1 MKNIFKKSL
10 SVLLAVVM
18 VLGIAPLNGFVGLEL
33 PEFSGLKK
41 ISDSVSDFFEGIN
54 IKAEATA
61 VSGYYTYSYSGGTA
75 TINYV
80 DPSTGGDIIIPG
92 ELGGYPVDGI
102 SKNAFENCDKI
113 SSITFAVS
121 NTKYTYH
128 ICDNAF
134 LNCTGLE
141 RVIFNET
148 NLFSI
153 GEHAFT
159 NCNSLKSIILPKNVI
174 DVGHYAFDKCTSLE
188 TVQIYNDELD
198 LPGGIFRECSSL
210 KAVNIPVKSEIIFG
224 WAFEKCTSLEEITI
238 PDSVKEIYQDAFAD
252 CTNLKTISIGS
263 GVSDI
268 MGGAFNGCTSL
279 ETISI
284 PDNVT
289 SIGSYAFAGCTMLKS
304 IDLPR
309 ALKSISAYMFSGC
322 VNLKDVSIP
331 NGVTTIGKNSF
342 CDCNSLDNMILPDG
356 VTTIEEDAFSFC
368 QKLTNITIPNSITNI
383 QEGAFSGCYT
393 LKDVY
398 YKGTEEEWNSI
409 NLDIDENGILIDYS
423 TIHFM
428 GEDPGG
434 EDDTE
439 SKYRLRDLNGNYLN
453 YYYTF
458 EDNYFEG
465 SSSKYNHDLCVASLC
480 LAMQAGTPDDFR
492 NTKGYNAEDMLYY
505 HNFDKRKSFGYE
517 SDPTFNSV
525 ACVVGLKNT
534 VINGEDTTIVAV
546 AVRGEGYRAEWGGN
560 ANVGTG
566 LHHEGFEIGA
576 NKVLSYVA
584 SFLEDEGEDI
594 CENVIYWVTGY
605 SRAAAIANLVASRLN
620 NNASGY
626 ANISVT
632 NPSKSKVF
640 AYTFATPKNTTDKNA
655 SSLAYNNIFSIINP
669 IDPVPVVAPESWGF
683 TRYGVDYYLPAKE
696 YTPGYN
702 DKSNGI
708 YYKMKSNYNSIT
720 GQDYAENFTFYQLG
734 YDSEGDT
741 LSFVPNK
748 SMGQMTYINRLVEM
762 LSEDSLKSREN
773 YVKNFQ
779 GSASKLIAMALG
791 GWKSDGAGSKKLIES
806 MANIL
811 LDNWLYILFNIGHMT
826 DDVRN
831 SIAALIASTTAIDL
845 DEAYSLTAH
854 FDELITGVLKHP
866 NYLYTT
872 AKFAFQSSPDGM
884 PLLFYPHIN
893 EIYLSWLTLVG
904 QNGITETDVLT
915 KAKSYRELKANCPID
930 INVYDSKGNLVASI
944 VNNEPVY
951 IEDNSLSCYVD
962 ENGQKC
968 VALPEGEKY
977 RVEMNATDTGEVN
990 CTVHEIGDDGITV
1003 ERIINYTEMSVKK
1016 GDKIICIAENT
1027 NTTEKCNYPVTN
1039 QNGEIVE
1046 ADADISGSE
1055 IKEYTVTV
1063 NSSEERAA
1071 VLGGGNFKQ
1080 GEFAQV
1086 SAVAGEDYE
1095 FCGWYVDGKCVSEE
1109 RQYRFVVNKDVE
1121 ISANY
1126 KMVTR
1131 VSIKTPSVTTVK
1143 YGDSIILHAEV
1154 TGVLPDGAKIVWE
1167 ASNENF
1173 EVVEVA
1179 ADGSTCTITPKSSG
1193 ETTFTAKVV
1202 SSDGEVL
1209 AEDTQTMT
1217 SKAGLWDKIV
1227 AFFKKIF
1234 GLTKTIPQI
1243 YRGVF

>member
-1 MKNIFKKSL
+1 MKKIFKRSL
-10 SVLLAVVM
+10 SIFLAAVIVFSA
-18 VLGIAPLNGFVGLEL
+18 LPLSGFVGFQL
-33 PEFSGLKK
+33 PEYGGFKK
-41 ISDSVSDFFEGIN
+41 LADTVADFFDGFAT
-54 IKAEATA
+54 KAKAATE
-61 VSGYYTYSYSGGTA
+61 VSGYYTYSCSYGEA
-75 TINYV
+75 TIEYV
-80 DPSTGGDIIIPG
+80 DSSISGDVVIPG
-92 ELGGYPVDGI
+92 YLGDCPVGSI
-102 SKNAFENCDKI
+102 SHNAFANCDKI
-113 SSITFAVS
+113 SSITFPVS
-121 NTKYTYH
+121 DTRYTYY
-128 ICDNAF
+128 IGNNAF
-134 LNCTGLE
+134 LNCTGLKK
-141 RVIFNET
+141 VVFNET

-159 NCNSLKSIILPKNVI
+159 NCNSLKSIILPENMI
-174 DVGHYAFDKCTSLE
+174 YVGDYAFDKCTSLE
-188 TVQIYNDELD
+188 TVKIINDELD
-198 LPGGIFRECSSL
+198 LSGGMFRECISL
-210 KAVNIPVKSEIIFG
+210 KSVNIPAKSEIIFG
-224 WAFEKCTSLEEITI
+224 WAFEKCASLEEITI
-238 PDSVKEIYQDAFAD
+238 PDSVKEIYPYTFSE
-252 CTNLKTISIGS
+252 CVNLKNVSIGNGLS
-263 GVSDI
+263 TI
-268 MGGAFNGCTSL
+268 MEYALYGCTSL
-279 ETISI
+279 EMISI

-289 SIGSYAFAGCTMLKS
+289 DIGAGVFAGCENLYS
-304 IDLPR
+304 INLPR
-309 ALKSISAYMFSGC
+309 NLKYIPSYMFSGC
-322 VNLKDVSIP
+322 INLENVTIP

-342 CDCNSLDNMILPDG
+342 RDCNSLDNVILPDG
-356 VTTIEEDAFSFC
+356 VTTIGENAFSSC
-368 QKLTNITIPNSITNI
+368 PKLTNITIPNSITNI
-383 QEGAFSGCYT
+383 QEGAFGGCYT

-398 YKGTEEEWNSI
+398 YKGTEEDWNSI
-409 NLDIDENGILIDYS
+409 NLDIDLNGIIIDYA

-428 GEDPGG
+428 GENN
-434 EDDTE
+434 EDDLE
-439 SKYRLRDLNGNYLN
+439 SKYRLRDLDGNYLN
-453 YYYTF
+453 YYYTL
-458 EDNYFEG
+458 EDSYFEG
-465 SSSKYNHDLCVASLC
+465 SSSQYNHDLCVASLS

-576 NKVLSYVA
+576 NKVLLYVA

-626 ANISVT
+626 ANISVS

-640 AYTFATPKNTTDKNA
+640 AYTFATPRNTTDKNA
-655 SSLAYNNIFSIINP
+655 SSAAYNNIFNIINP

-696 YTPGYN
+696 YTSGYN

-741 LSFVPNK
+741 LNFVPNK

-791 GWKSDGAGSKKLIES
+791 GWKSDGSSSKKLIES

-811 LDNWLYILFNIGHMT
+811 LDNWLHILFNIGHMT

-904 QNGITETDVLT
+904 QNGITETDVLI

-930 INVYDSKGNLVASI
+930 INVYDSNGSLVASI

-951 IEDNSLSCYVD
+951 IDHNSLSCYVD

-968 VALPEGEKY
+968 VALPEGEEY
-977 RVEMNATDTGEVN
+977 RVEMIATGSGEVN
-990 CTVHEIGDDGITV
+990 CSVHEIADDGITV
-1003 ERIINYTEMSVKK
+1003 ERIINYTEMSVIK
-1016 GDKIICIAENT
+1016 GDKLICIAEKSDET
-1027 NTTEKCNYPVTN
+1027 KKCNYPVTN
-1039 QNGEIVE
+1039 QNGETVE

-1063 NSSEERAA
+1063 KSTKEGAA
-1071 VLGGGNFKQ
+1071 ILGGGNYKQ

-1086 SAVAGEDYE
+1086 SAVAGENYE
-1095 FCGWYVDGKCVSEE
+1095 FCGWYVDGKFVSEE
-1109 RQYRFVVNKDVE
+1109 RQYRFAVSKDVE
-1121 ISANY
+1121 IYAYY
-1126 KMVTR
+1126 KTVTR
-1131 VSIKTPSVTTVK
+1131 LSIKTPSVTTVK
-1143 YGDSIILHAEV
+1143 YGDSIILHADV
-1154 TGVLPDGAKIVWE
+1154 TGVLSDGAKIVWE
-1167 ASNENF
+1167 ASNGNF
-1173 EVVEVA
+1173 DMRVS